1 MGGGPP
7 KKSGSNLGL
16 IIGLGCGGV
25 LLVGIILAV
34 IGAVVASGSDAPTAS
49 KDDDT
54 GVETPAPPP
63 PPAEKEA
70 KLELQDIRFYNSRG
84 TSKIVNVVGELVNVG
99 DVPVNAPRAKITV
112 YDASKTALDDTICG
126 AFIVRDLQPNEK
138 VPCYAVMSK
147 ASGYKTYKVEPE
159 HSKSF
164 LTYRAADLKISDV
177 DSTSP
182 RSVFGAHKVTG
193 TVTNKSTFTA
203 KSVWVI
209 VGLYDGDGKI
219 VGAGRTVV
227 AGNDLDPGAAGKFTV
242 SIFNVADKPKKS
254 LTKVFGYDK

>member
-1 MGGGPP
+1 MGGPP

-34 IGAVVASGSDAPTAS
+34 IGAVVAGSSDAPTAS
-49 KDDDT
+49 KDDEPAL
-54 GVETPAPPP
+54 ETPPP
-63 PPAEKEA
+63 PPPSAKEG
-70 KLELQDIRFYNSRG
+70 KLELQNVRFYESRG
-84 TSKIVNVVGELVNVG
+84 SSKIVNVVGELVNTG
-99 DVPVNAPRAKITV
+99 EGPINAPRAKITV

-126 AFIVRDLQPNEK
+126 AFIIRDLQPDEK

-159 HSKSF
+159 HSKNF
-164 LTYRAADLKISDV
+164 LTYRAADLKITDV

-182 RSVFGAHKVTG
+182 SSAFGAHKVTG

-219 VGAGRTVV
+219 VGAGRTIV